1 MLVKNDTKKEKK
13 ETLENKVSLSL
24 REFSKAK
31 ILFRLVNNKR
41 ENSKSFN
48 IYEKAKFSSNIENAF
63 NNDYRKIDI
72 EYDTT
77 KNNRFK
83 KVNLLVDINSYLDRE
98 KKSLYLDLINSNKKY
113 IKENNISN
121 KDILENKV
129 SLSLREFSK
138 AKILFRLVNNKRE
151 NTKSFNIYE
160 KAKFSTNI
168 ENAFN
173 NDYRK
178 IDIEYDTTKNNRF
191 KKVNLLVDI
200 NSYLDKDK
208 KNLYLDLLNSNK
220 KYIKEN
226 NISNKDI
233 LENINYFEKKI
244 NELK

>member
-1 MLVKNDTKKEKK
+1 MIDKKKEKK

-31 ILFRLVNNKR
+31 ILFRLVNTKR

-48 IYEKAKFSSNIENAF
+48 IYEKAKLSTNLENAF

-77 KNNRFK
+77 KN
-83 KVNLLVDINSYLDRE
+83 D
-98 KKSLYLDLINSNKKY
+98 
-113 IKENNISN
+113 
-121 KDILENKV
+121 
-129 SLSLREFSK
+129 
-138 AKILFRLVNNKRE
+138 
-151 NTKSFNIYE
+151 
-160 KAKFSTNI
+160 
-168 ENAFN
+168 
-173 NDYRK
+173 
-178 IDIEYDTTKNNRF
+178 RF

>member
-1 MLVKNDTKKEKK
+1 MIDKKKEKK

-31 ILFRLVNNKR
+31 ILFRLVNTKR

-48 IYEKAKFSSNIENAF
+48 IYEKAKLSTNLENAF

-77 KNNRFK
+77 KNDRFK
-83 KVNLLVDINSYLDRE
+83 KVNLLVDINSYL
-98 KKSLYLDLINSNKKY
+98 N
-113 IKENNISN
+113 
-121 KDILENKV
+121 
-129 SLSLREFSK
+129 
-138 AKILFRLVNNKRE
+138 
-151 NTKSFNIYE
+151 
-160 KAKFSTNI
+160 
-168 ENAFN
+168 
-173 NDYRK
+173 
-178 IDIEYDTTKNNRF
+178 
-191 KKVNLLVDI
+191 
-200 NSYLDKDK
+200 KDK

-244 NELK
+244 NELN